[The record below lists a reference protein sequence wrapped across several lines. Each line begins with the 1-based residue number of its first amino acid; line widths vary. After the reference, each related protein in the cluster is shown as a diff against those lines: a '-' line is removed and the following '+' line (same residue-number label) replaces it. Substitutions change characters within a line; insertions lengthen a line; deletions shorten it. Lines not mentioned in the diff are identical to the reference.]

1 MRCHAPVVPAEA
13 AEGLAATEDV
23 FKVLGVGFR
32 FTGLGLNPK
41 VAQAAEVVAA
51 IKD

>member
-1 MRCHAPVVPAEA
+1 MHLWSVQAEA
-13 AEGLAATEDV
+13 AEVLAAIN
-23 FKVLGVGFR
+23 VGFR